1 MAYSMSKLNFSR
13 QLFFVVI
20 LSIHWPAASLAAT
33 ADPSQ
38 RLLQMLD
45 YVGVDY
51 PPTVDNGRV
60 VDQVEY
66 AEMQEFSGEIINLL
80 KKMPEHEGSNIMLA
94 NAVQIRD
101 GISQRVHGED
111 ISRLTQALKEALISN
126 YNIVVGP
133 KKAPDMTNVQALF
146 ESNCSSCHG
155 VEGYG
160 DGPLAK
166 GMEPPPG
173 NFHDLSRQYTR
184 SIYDLYN
191 TITLGV
197 PETPMASYANLSD
210 EQRWALAMLISQYSV
225 TDEQMA
231 RGRIL
236 WQQGVL
242 RTHFRE
248 LPNLTGTSYAMA
260 AEWAQIDG
268 NPAEQGSA
276 VLAYLRTNPGQ
287 LEVSDHAA
295 LDKSIAMLATS
306 LELAKQGDHKAAH
319 NAALSA
325 YLDGF
330 ELAEPS
336 LVIVDKQLKLAI
348 EKEMIDFR
356 ETAKKGS
363 VEQLEQI
370 EIRLVELLNEAKDT
384 LNTSGMSGSAAF
396 FGAFIILLREGVEAI
411 LVLAA
416 IMAALIKT
424 GRREAM
430 KYIHFGWISA
440 VVLGVAT
447 WWVAD
452 NLIQVS
458 GASREVTEG
467 VAALVAAAILVYVGF
482 WLHNASHSKR
492 WKQFVEHKIGNAMK
506 SGTLWM
512 LATVAF
518 IAVYREMFETVL
530 FYQALW
536 VQIDTGTEQSFMFG
550 ILAAIALLVVIAL
563 LIYKAGVRL
572 PIKQFF
578 QINAILLFLL
588 AVIFTGQ
595 GIAALQ
601 EAGIVST
608 SLLDF
613 PRIEIL
619 GVYPTTQSLGLQLLV
634 LIIGAG
640 LLMYQKKTG

>member
-1 MAYSMSKLNFSR
+1 MSRSSYFRNLIAAP
-13 QLFFVVI
+13 LI
-20 LSIHWPAASLAAT
+20 LMFCWPAVSQAA
-33 ADPSQ
+33 ADDPSQ

-51 PPTVDNGRV
+51 PPTVENGQV
-60 VDQVEY
+60 VDPVEY
-66 AEMQEFSGEIINLL
+66 AEMEEFSGEIINLL
-80 KKMPEHEGSNIMLA
+80 RKMPEREGKPVLLA
-94 NAVQIRD
+94 NAAQIQA
-101 GISQRVHGED
+101 GIAERVGGQD

-133 KKAPDMTNVQALF
+133 KQLPNMAGVQALY
-146 ESNCSSCHG
+146 ESHCASCHG
-155 VEGYG
+155 IMGYG

-173 NFHDLSRQYTR
+173 DFHDMSRQYTR

-197 PETPMASYANLSD
+197 PETPMASYTHLSD
-210 EQRWALAMLISQYSV
+210 EQRWALAMMLSRYSV
-225 TDEQMA
+225 SDEQVT
-231 RGRIL
+231 RGKTL

-242 RTHFRE
+242 RNHFNE

-260 AEWAQIDG
+260 DEWAQIDG
-268 NPAEQGSA
+268 LASVKGSA
-276 VLAYLRTNPGQ
+276 VLAYLRNHPEE
-287 LEVSDHAA
+287 LEISNHAA
-295 LDKSIAMLATS
+295 LDTSIAMLATS
-306 LELAKQGDHKAAH
+306 VEYAREGDRKAAH
-319 NAALSA
+319 SAALSA

-336 LVIVDKQLKLAI
+336 LVVVDKQLKLAI
-348 EKEMIDFR
+348 EKEMINFR
-356 ETAKKGS
+356 ETTRHGS
-363 VEQLEQI
+363 VEQLEAIQ
-370 EIRLVELLNEAKDT
+370 ESLVDLLNEAKQT
-384 LNTSGMSGSAAF
+384 LNTTGMSSGAAF
-396 FGAFIILLREGVEAI
+396 MGSFIILLREGVEAI

-430 KYIHFGWISA
+430 KYIHIGWISA
-440 VVLGVAT
+440 VVLGVIT

-467 VAALVAAAILVYVGF
+467 FAALLAAAILVYVGF

-492 WKQFVEHKIGNAMK
+492 WKKFVEHKVDSAMEG
-506 SGTLWM
+506 GTLWV

-530 FYQALW
+530 FYQAMW
-536 VQIDTGTEQSFMFG
+536 VQIDSGSERSFLLG
-550 ILAAIALLVVIAL
+550 IIAALALLVVISVL
-563 LIYKAGVRL
+563 VYKVGVKL
-572 PIKQFF
+572 PIRQFF
-578 QINAILLFLL
+578 QVNAILLFLL

-601 EAGIVST
+601 EAGLVST
-608 SLLDF
+608 SLLNF
-613 PRIEIL
+613 PRIELL
-619 GVYPTTQSLGLQLLV
+619 GVYPTAQSLGLQLLV
-634 LIIGAG
+634 LILGAG
-640 LLMYQKKTG
+640 LLMYQKKAN

>member
-1 MAYSMSKLNFSR
+1 MSKSNLLR
-13 QLFFVVI
+13 L
-20 LSIHWPAASLAAT
+20 LSAAPLLLMFCWPAASQAT
-33 ADPSQ
+33 PDDPSQ

-51 PPTVDNGRV
+51 PPTVENGQV
-60 VDQVEY
+60 VDPVEY
-66 AEMQEFSGEIINLL
+66 AEMEEFSGEIINLL
-80 KKMPEHEGSNIMLA
+80 KKMPEHEGKHVLLA
-94 NAVQIRD
+94 NAAQVQS
-101 GISQRVHGED
+101 GIAERVGGGE

-126 YNIVVGP
+126 YSIVVGP
-133 KKAPDMTNVQALF
+133 KQLPNMAGVQALY
-146 ESNCSSCHG
+146 ESNCASCHG
-155 VEGYG
+155 IMGYG

-173 NFHDLSRQYTR
+173 DFHDMSRQYTR

-197 PETPMASYANLSD
+197 PETPMASYAHLSD
-210 EQRWALAMLISQYSV
+210 EQRWALAMMLSRYSV
-225 TDEQMA
+225 SDEQVA
-231 RGRIL
+231 RGKTL

-242 RTHFRE
+242 RNHFNE

-260 AEWAQIDG
+260 DEWAQIDG
-268 NPAEQGSA
+268 LASTQGSA
-276 VLAYLRTNPGQ
+276 VLAYLRNHPEE
-287 LEVSDHAA
+287 LDISDHAA
-295 LDKSIAMLATS
+295 LDTSIAMLATS
-306 LELAKQGDHKAAH
+306 VEHARAGDRKASH
-319 NAALSA
+319 SAALSA

-336 LVIVDKQLKLAI
+336 LVVVDKQLKLAI
-348 EKEMIDFR
+348 EKEMINFR
-356 ETAKKGS
+356 ETARHGS
-363 VEQLEQI
+363 VEQLEAIQD
-370 EIRLVELLNEAKDT
+370 RLVELLNEAKQT
-384 LNTSGMSGSAAF
+384 LNTTGMSSGAAF
-396 FGAFIILLREGVEAI
+396 MGSFIILLREGVEAI

-430 KYIHFGWISA
+430 KYIHIGWISA
-440 VVLGVAT
+440 VVLGVIT

-467 VAALVAAAILVYVGF
+467 FAALVAAAILVYVGF

-492 WKQFVEHKIGNAMK
+492 WKKFVEHKVDSAME
-506 SGTLWM
+506 SGTLWV

-518 IAVYREMFETVL
+518 LAVYREMFETVL
-530 FYQALW
+530 FYQAMW
-536 VQIDTGTEQSFMFG
+536 VQIDSGSERSFLLG
-550 ILAAIALLVVIAL
+550 IMAAIAALVVISL
-563 LIYKAGVRL
+563 LIYKVGVRL
-572 PIKQFF
+572 PIRQFF

-608 SLLDF
+608 SLLNF
-613 PRIEIL
+613 PRIELL
-619 GVYPTTQSLGLQLLV
+619 GVYPTAQSLGLQLLV
-634 LIIGAG
+634 LILGAG
-640 LLMYQKKTG
+640 LLMYQKKAN